1 MSTKS
6 DINLIKY
13 LHKSEFER
21 SKSLGI
27 VEVDLEDFKDW
38 YHKNSQL
45 YDELR
50 IAVEGIIKKILDK
63 EGLEKGKDY
72 ALLDGRLKNY
82 RSFIDKMHR
91 EDEKGKRE
99 YSHPSQLTDIAGI
112 RVVGHILSNVDT
124 LCLLIERFFNIDNN
138 KTVRPSDRLGE
149 NQVGY
154 RSINYIAKLNEDI
167 IAKNPQYE
175 KFKDLYFEIQ
185 VKTLLDFA
193 WQEIEHDRA
202 YKTSTQFPKK
212 SQIKRKFN
220 LLSGLLEIA
229 DDRFEVLSQEVD
241 KYDKKLMSKIEK
253 GELED
258 LEISPRSL
266 RLYLKDFHDIP
277 GITPYFTVSDDVLE
291 ELEAMGIKKISLLDK
306 IVPKDFK
313 DRYAKVSKPK
323 DYVTYTAIIRSILII
338 HNTKQYFEKA
348 FKQRYYDTF
357 DYHDWK
363 VHKEFGVDSHDF
375 PPGLDY
381 DEGSDN

>member
-1 MSTKS
+1 
-6 DINLIKY
+6 
-13 LHKSEFER
+13 
-21 SKSLGI
+21 
-27 VEVDLEDFKDW
+27 LEDYKEW
-38 YHKNSQL
+38 YDKNSQL
-45 YDELR
+45 YNDLR
-50 IAVEGIIKKILDK
+50 VAVEDIIKEILEK

-72 ALLDGRLKNY
+72 ALLDSRLKNY
-82 RSFIDKMHR
+82 RSFIKKMYE
-91 EDEKGKRE
+91 EDEKRE
-99 YSHPSQLTDIAGI
+99 RIYSHPSQLTDIAGI

-154 RSINYIAKLNEDI
+154 RSINYIAKLNGHTFI
-167 IAKNPQYE
+167 KNPQYE
-175 KFKDLYFEIQ
+175 KFKGLYFEIQ

-202 YKTSTQFPKK
+202 YKTSAQFPKK

-229 DDRFEVLSQEVD
+229 DDHFEVLSQKVE

-258 LEISPRSL
+258 LEISSRSL

-277 GITPYFTVSDDVLE
+277 GITPYFAVSDDILE
-291 ELEAMGIKKISLLDK
+291 ELEAMGITKISLLDK

-313 DRYAKVSKPK
+313 ERYAKVSKPK

-338 HNTKQYFEKA
+338 HNTRQYFEKA
-348 FKQRYYDTF
+348 FKQHYYNTF
-357 DYHDWK
+357 DYHAWK
-363 VHKEFGVDSHDF
+363 VHKEFGVDFHDF

-381 DEGSDN
+381 EEGSDDE